1 MTLIIEISGILQ
13 YEWTYTSIVIVI
25 SNEMSNLV
33 KGITNFGVR
42 VVCDTYKM
50 EKGQAFRSA
59 LLFNY
64 AEDNS
69 FLKHTFYKLV
79 HCYIV

>member
-1 MTLIIEISGILQ
+1 
-13 YEWTYTSIVIVI
+13 
-25 SNEMSNLV
+25 MSNLV